1 MKKFT
6 YLKILNSPFKPFKL
20 KWYIGKTRI
29 GTPYF
34 LPRKW
39 VKATPELARKATLEY
54 IEREENF
61 NKLNP
66 NYARKIRP
74 YDEVYQE
81 KLRYEY
87 PVPLKVGF
95 SSCDLGW
102 KTKWSDTDYRYEWSP
117 VFSFVFFGYQIALM
131 VLAPDSDSDHS
142 YWECWLYYYRNT
154 DKTKSKKERI
164 EQCMKEFP
172 QTWTIYHKKPTE
184 YTETVNKYKNI
195 LKNKYKPNN

>member
-29 GTPYF
+29 GVPYF

-54 IEREENF
+54 IEQEKSY

-66 NYARKIRP
+66 NYARKIRL
-74 YDEVYQE
+74 YDEIYQQ
-81 KLRYEY
+81 KLRCEY

-95 SSCDLGW
+95 SSCNLGW
-102 KTKWSDTDYRYEWSP
+102 KTKWTDTDIRHEWSP
-117 VFSFVFFGYQIALM
+117 VYSFVFFGYQIAVS
-131 VLAPDSDSDHS
+131 VLAPDPEYACS
-142 YWECWLYYYRNT
+142 YWAAWIYYELYT

-164 EQCMKEFP
+164 EQCKKEFSVSWRGADKV
-172 QTWTIYHKKPTE
+172 TKKE
-184 YTETVNKYKNI
+184 YVTNHYDYI
-195 LKNKYKPNN
+195 LKKKYL